1 MNVLF
6 VVGPG
11 RSGSTLLADVLGQMD
26 GVFAAGE
33 VRWLFRRGMVEGRPC
48 ECGRPPTGCPVWG
61 PVTREVAATASP
73 RTILGWQQE
82 VASLSRRVPLLRGT
96 EDTATLGR
104 YVPVVRRV
112 YEALAE
118 TTGATW
124 IVDTSKRPQDLAVA
138 VRAVGRENVAAVHLM
153 RDPRAVAGSWARA
166 KTQPG
171 RPGGGTAGQR
181 PAKSAFRWAE
191 INLGAE
197 LLHRTQP
204 DLRWLHLRYEDL
216 VSAPRPLLGQ
226 VADLMGFPRQR
237 LPFTGERT
245 VALGRAHIVAG
256 NPDRHREGETEIL
269 PAAETR
275 NDLPLLPRAVVSAM
289 TALVARRYGY
299 PVWG

>member
-11 RSGSTLLADVLGQMD
+11 RSGSTLLADVLGQME

-33 VRWLFRRGMVEGRPC
+33 VRWLFQRGMLEGRPC
-48 ECGRPPTGCPVWG
+48 ECGRPPADCPVWG
-61 PVTREVAATASP
+61 RVTRAIEATVP
-73 RTILGWQQE
+73 PQTILGWQQE

-96 EDTATLGR
+96 EDTDALRR
-104 YVPVVRRV
+104 YVPIMREV
-112 YEALAE
+112 YGALAE

-124 IVDTSKRPQDLAVA
+124 IVDTSKRPQDLAVTT
-138 VRAVGRENVAAVHLM
+138 RAVGRGNVAAVHLM

-181 PAKSAFRWAE
+181 PAKSAFRWTE
-191 INLGAE
+191 INVGTE
-197 LLHRTQP
+197 MLHRAHP
-204 DLRWLHLRYEDL
+204 DLRWLRVRYEDL
-216 VSAPRPLLGQ
+216 VSEPRPILGQ
-226 VADLMGFPRQR
+226 VADLMDVPRQR

-245 VALGRAHIVAG
+245 VVLGRAHIVAG
-256 NPDRHREGETEIL
+256 NPDRLREGETEIL

-275 NDLPLLPRAVVSAM
+275 SELPLAQRAVVSAM
-289 TALVARRYGY
+289 TAPVARRYGY